1 MESNGCDSSFA
12 ELPIPSSG
20 FLKNWENKVD
30 ILLGDISHL
39 IFKLVVINE
48 RGEFTLD
55 SQMFRVISEL
65 DGKKTIG
72 TIAQNMGIDVKT
84 MREIIRRLL
93 DLEVI
98 APADGTI
105 PMLKEEFF
113 GYLTDQLSLAIGP
126 MAEVLIEDA
135 VASLG
140 YDRSQFPI
148 HRAKELI
155 DLLAQK
161 IFREEKRSIFKQNLI
176 KNILNKEG

>member
-1 MESNGCDSSFA
+1 M
-12 ELPIPSSG
+12 
-20 FLKNWENKVD
+20 D

-55 SQMFRVISEL
+55 NQMFRVISEL

-84 MREIIRRLL
+84 MKEITRRLL
-93 DLEVI
+93 DIGVI
-98 APADGTI
+98 VPTDDTI
-105 PMLKEEFF
+105 PMFKEEFF
-113 GYLTDQLSLAIGP
+113 GYLTGQLSLAIGP

-135 VASLG
+135 VATLG
-140 YDRSQFPI
+140 CDRSQFPK

-155 DLLAQK
+155 DLLAPK
-161 IFREEKRSIFKQNLI
+161 IYREEKKSVFKQNLT
-176 KNILNKEG
+176 KKILNEEG

>member
-1 MESNGCDSSFA
+1 MD
-12 ELPIPSSG
+12 L
-20 FLKNWENKVD
+20 
-30 ILLGDISHL
+30 LLGDISHL
-39 IFKLVVINE
+39 IFKIAVISE
-48 RGEFTLD
+48 GEEFTLD
-55 SQMFRVISEL
+55 RQMFRVISEL

-126 MAEVLIEDA
+126 MAEVLVEDE
-135 VASLG
+135 VATLG
-140 YDRSQFPI
+140 YDRSRFPI
-148 HRAKELI
+148 HRAEELI

-161 IFREEKRSIFKQNLI
+161 IYREEKRSIFKQNLI
-176 KNILNKEG
+176 KKILNKEG